1 MNPYLAAALAEQQE
15 IRKASE
21 RDASNTSAD
30 KTPAKKAAE
39 SASTSDNPPSKEN

>member
-1 MNPYLAAALAEQQE
+1 MSEHNPYLAAAIAEE
-15 IRKASE
+15 HAR
-21 RDASNTSAD
+21 RDTNTSAD